1 MTAAPPR
8 PTLSPEYLDDARI
21 LAQLP
26 PGAPGTGPLVDR
38 YGDALLCIR
47 QRLDPQQKHKLTTV
61 EIIVETQPAE
71 PEPTAWLRIGYGE
84 TELRER
90 VKKAGGEWHPEC
102 KLWRLPLKSVEA
114 MGLEMRVVAGV

>member
-1 MTAAPPR
+1 MTAAPHR

-47 QRLDPQQKHKLTTV
+47 QRLDPQQKRKLTTV

-84 TELRER
+84 TDLRER
-90 VKKAGGEWHPEC
+90 VKEAGGEWHPEH
-102 KLWRLPLKSVEA
+102 KLWRIPLKAIKA
-114 MGLEMRVVAGV
+114 MGLEMRVVGDV

>member
-1 MTAAPPR
+1 MTAAPHR

-47 QRLDPQQKHKLTTV
+47 QRLDPQQKRKLTTV
-61 EIIVETQPAE
+61 EIIVDTQPAE
-71 PEPTAWLRIGYGE
+71 PEPTAWLHIGYGE
-84 TELRER
+84 TDLRER
-90 VKKAGGEWHPEC
+90 VKEAGGEWHPEH
-102 KLWRLPLKSVEA
+102 KLWRLPLKAIKA
-114 MGLEMRVVAGV
+114 MGLEMRVVGDV

>member
-8 PTLSPEYLDDARI
+8 PTLSPEYLDNARI
-21 LAQLP
+21 LTQLP

-38 YGDALLCIR
+38 YGDALVCIR
-47 QRLDPQQKHKLTTV
+47 QRLDPQQKRKLTTV

-90 VKKAGGEWHPEC
+90 VKKAGGKWHPEH
-102 KLWRLPLKSVEA
+102 KLWQLPLKTVKA
-114 MGLEMRVVAGV
+114 LGLEMRVVADA